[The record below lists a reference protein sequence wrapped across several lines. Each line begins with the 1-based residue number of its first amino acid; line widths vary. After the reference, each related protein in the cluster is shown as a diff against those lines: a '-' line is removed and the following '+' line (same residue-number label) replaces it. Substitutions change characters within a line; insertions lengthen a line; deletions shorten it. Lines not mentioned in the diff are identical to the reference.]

1 MINIDELIK
10 TIIIPLVDF
19 PNDIQILQ
27 SDTDRFIEY
36 HLVLNKSDVGRVIG
50 KYGHV
55 IQTIRTIVYSIPVI
69 GSKKVRLIV
78 DDVKK

>member
-36 HLVLNKSDVGRVIG
+36 HL
-50 KYGHV
+50 
-55 IQTIRTIVYSIPVI
+55 T
-69 GSKKVRLIV
+69 LII
-78 DDVKK
+78 